1 MMMMSRTQPL
11 GEGRPGLCVAKG
23 GLRVVGGGDAA
34 GKGGSG
40 ARARAGHPGG
50 AGCFLS
56 RPRARGGGGGWRKA
70 GPAPP
75 PGIDDSA
82 AGHGHLGQGQRRG
95 RRSADATD
103 GFGGACRRRA
113 PVFRAVSE
121 AKRDRPELRCSRS
134 PCRPPFRILQRR
146 RGPPRRR
153 LFTRLRLGRARGHVR
168 TCQLAVTALL
178 PALPLRNVG
187 LRAFQ
192 RNFRPKKKA
201 RESRRGRCGLPVLF
215 INRLCEVLLPDG
227 VKAKRGGEGP

>member
-153 LFTRLRLGRARGHVR
+153 LFTRSSSVPASSPKPCLTTSVLTEIFPLGPPK
-168 TCQLAVTALL
+168 ALL
-178 PALPLRNVG
+178 SVQLLWHLDMSSHAIISSLTSFKSKAMCSVSSAPCTVPSSVG
-187 LRAFQ
+187 
-192 RNFRPKKKA
+192 
-201 RESRRGRCGLPVLF
+201 
-215 INRLCEVLLPDG
+215 EVN
-227 VKAKRGGEGP
+227 

>member
-153 LFTRLRLGRARGHVR
+153 LFTSDPEASRVSCTLDHSWNRFITCVFWLGYHCSVPPVENGRQIISLMIAVVR
-168 TCQLAVTALL
+168 EL
-178 PALPLRNVG
+178 PMSIKR
-187 LRAFQ
+187 
-192 RNFRPKKKA
+192 KKKA
-201 RESRRGRCGLPVLF
+201 SGTGKEKKYKKGW
-215 INRLCEVLLPDG
+215 EE
-227 VKAKRGGEGP
+227 KRW

>member
-153 LFTRLRLGRARGHVR
+153 LFTSFSTAMKWTCHTTCSSAGPETKVFSEALARVL
-168 TCQLAVTALL
+168 CKLL
-178 PALPLRNVG
+178 PASVG
-187 LRAFQ
+187 PRLTGGQRDRAFPYDVHAAVTVA
-192 RNFRPKKKA
+192 RPVPQPLT
-201 RESRRGRCGLPVLF
+201 REALGS
-215 INRLCEVLLPDG
+215 
-227 VKAKRGGEGP
+227 K